1 MLKEERLY
9 MEEFGDIPDDLEG
22 RIKYITGKKY
32 KDEKFEKVLNKEI
45 RRIKRIKW
53 IPYTFT
59 MWKLPV
65 PAHRPR
71 VNNAM
76 GFPLIYVPKA
86 KSEAN
91 WFIEYLKKNELPI
104 IETPCV
110 IDIIVYIKT
119 PSSFSMMKKVLAE
132 LGYIRPWNKS
142 DWDNYAKTVC
152 DQIQHGMLK
161 NDSLII
167 EGNLKKYYSIKPR
180 IVVSGKYLAKEVLD
194 R

>member
-9 MEEFGDIPDDLEG
+9 LESYGEIPDDLEG
-22 RIKYITGKKY
+22 RLKCIEGKKY
-32 KDEKFEKVLNKEI
+32 QNEKFDKLVNKEI
-45 RRIKRIKW
+45 KRIKRIKW
-53 IPYTFT
+53 IPYSFT
-59 MWKLPV
+59 MWKNPT

-71 VNNAM
+71 VNNTM

-91 WFIEYLKKNELPI
+91 WFIEYLKEHPELPI
-104 IETPCV
+104 IETPCT
-110 IDIIVYIKT
+110 IDIDVYIKT
-119 PSSFSMMKKVLAE
+119 PSSFSMIKKVLSE

-167 EGNLKKYYSIKPR
+167 EGRLSKYYSIKPR
-180 IVVSGKYLAKEVLD
+180 IVVSGKYLVKEIV
-194 R
+194 